1 MFHPTSSQ
9 DCRPLAGSP
18 AWLAVHAG
26 AGHHLLLREGKLTSP
41 VPDYTGQRSEVWE
54 QSHSDKTLGEEK
66 PGQEEEVKGEAADLL
81 RASFACCCCTCYQC
95 PSVPL
100 TPGKGVAVSLAPSIW
115 VCRAIQKGENKV
127 RYLFSVLALTRQ
139 ARLSSSVR
147 REGQQGLS
155 AVGPHLMG
163 CLRSH
168 TPVAPTARLSCA
180 TSPRPNS
187 LCLMK
192 RMAVSSVSTPSWPGQ
207 AGQALAH
214 TFLRPWKLDRADRVS
229 CPCRSLLSPSLALP
243 HKVH

>member
-1 MFHPTSSQ
+1 MFHSTSSW

-54 QSHSDKTLGEEK
+54 QSHSDKTLGEENK

-127 RYLFSVLALTRQ
+127 RYLFSAGPHTAGSAVFFCEERRTTRAQ
-139 ARLSSSVR
+139 CCGSSPH
-147 REGQQGLS
+147 GLS
-155 AVGPHLMG
+155 QEPHSWS
-163 CLRSH
+163 SH
-168 TPVAPTARLSCA
+168 C
-180 TSPRPNS
+180 
-187 LCLMK
+187 
-192 RMAVSSVSTPSWPGQ
+192 
-207 AGQALAH
+207 
-214 TFLRPWKLDRADRVS
+214 
-229 CPCRSLLSPSLALP
+229 
-243 HKVH
+243 